1 MRKGKHRIDYDDDL
15 VIVYDA
21 KGKIIYKGLEDY
33 EPMKD
38 EPWRWDESIKGYRLD
53 GMTKVCIG

>member
-1 MRKGKHRIDYDDDL
+1 MRKGKGRIDYDDDS

-33 EPMKD
+33 EPMRD
-38 EPWRWDESIKGYRLD
+38 EPWCWDEIIKGYRLEKYVKILA
-53 GMTKVCIG
+53 G